1 MYMTSTFGNITRAIL
16 AVLALVAVSGCS
28 TLTVGRDFKYADFE
42 AKAKQGVTTTTE
54 VQEWLGPP
62 FGVGVVLEATG
73 ERLDQWTYY
82 YGSGKLPS
90 GKDVN
95 FKMLQIKFSPE
106 GKLLSYNWS
115 GDIKP
120 AAPVEKL

>member
-1 MYMTSTFGNITRAIL
+1 MISPSGNLVRAFVV
-16 AVLALVAVSGCS
+16 VLALVAVSACS

-42 AKAKQGVTTTTE
+42 AKAKQGVTTTAE
-54 VQEWLGPP
+54 VQEWLGAP
-62 FGVGVVLEATG
+62 FGVGVVLEANG